1 MFQDSWTFVQPKPYL
16 ALYHRSRTQNFISFP
31 ILSIFSARDVS
42 MKGGV
47 VLPNTMGTHSSQ
59 VRCEEC
65 DDLIY
70 VIDHGYLNKAEKK
83 KKKNKEN
90 KKITG
95 ILRKGTM
102 GRRKL
107 HLYNKG
113 VPG

>member
-1 MFQDSWTFVQPKPYL
+1 
-16 ALYHRSRTQNFISFP
+16 
-31 ILSIFSARDVS
+31 
-42 MKGGV
+42 MKGWVVEV

-83 KKKNKEN
+83 KRRIKRTKDSRNPEKRHNGQKKAPS
-90 KKITG
+90 
-95 ILRKGTM
+95 
-102 GRRKL
+102 
-107 HLYNKG
+107 YNKG